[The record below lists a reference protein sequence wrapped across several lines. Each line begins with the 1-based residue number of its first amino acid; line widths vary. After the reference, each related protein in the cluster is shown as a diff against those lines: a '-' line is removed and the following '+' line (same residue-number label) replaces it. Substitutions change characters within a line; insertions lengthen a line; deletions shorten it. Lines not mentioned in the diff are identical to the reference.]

1 MPLRYPFEYW
11 ANAGAG
17 VVVEPP
23 AVTNVQITGDP
34 IIGETLTVTYDYTGG
49 RPESGTTFQWYRADD
64 DEGTNVEAITGA
76 TSATYV
82 VDEADHTKFLSCT
95 VTPSDGVKIGTPV
108 AAEYDGPVLTE
119 LESVF
124 LGRAGFWAD
133 LTPGAGNAFTT
144 YGGNTPAVNPG
155 DMLGRIDSPY
165 GGDVV
170 PEGDENYCLNMMVG
184 AASGSPGTAPYG
196 WQVDSANH
204 NLSRTITFPL
214 YDDDGVPF
222 IRIEWAGTTNASG
235 TRSVLST
242 ALTSGLPT
250 NPGDPR
256 NCKVTLRLSPGKSA
270 SNATQFTGALVG
282 RNAGGSGLSPSSGYN
297 LMGLTEDW
305 EDFSLSLTSTSGSTT
320 QVTHTI
326 AQISYNSGAVIDF
339 GIDIKLPHLGKG
351 LTPPARVQKNYWT
364 LGGKLSFAQ
373 PTSAARPYLAVQ
385 PEGGVTNICDW
396 SEDLT
401 KAPSYAGVTATE
413 DSITEATTS
422 NTHEVRRGPLL
433 PTTGMQLCT
442 EVLVKMEGTRN
453 LALRGWGIGGGNF
466 VLFDLINGTVLQS
479 GGTGWDTSK
488 TTITD
493 ASAEV
498 GEPGWWW
505 CRAVATATT
514 STDNSLIL
522 NMVDGT
528 NLSYTGDGT
537 STLRVKKTS
546 INYGTEHKPYQLRKS
561 ANEVYQEGKRN
572 CWYARGEGTQWMT
585 LGVPGFGKASLFA
598 DTGQKFIAGG
608 VFSSTYFGTL
618 YPRILSKR
626 TSTDPDSV
634 FDLRLTST
642 GTTLQTIF
650 RGSAD
655 TIPGDYKTGA
665 SHLAL
670 SDWDGVD
677 YQTYVDANSPIA
689 SLVGSAPDLM
699 ETILLG
705 ARGPESAV
713 GGQLQGR
720 ALPFLLDTTDKP
732 LTSTELARIKE
743 LLAYQGGVT
752 L

>member
-133 LTPGAGNAFTT
+133 LTPGSGNAFTT
-144 YGGNTPAVNPG
+144 YDGTTEATQPG
-155 DMLGRIDSPY
+155 DMIGRIDSPY
-165 GGDVV
+165 GADVV

-184 AASGSPGTAPYG
+184 SGGLPYG
-196 WQVDSANH
+196 WAIDGSSSGLTRSLEVLPD
-204 NLSRTITFPL
+204 T
-214 YDDDGVPF
+214 DGVPF
-222 IRIEWAGTTNASG
+222 LRVVFSGTTTSSVVRNILSSAYSG
-235 TRSVLST
+235 GIPT
-242 ALTSGLPT
+242 AKNES
-250 NPGDPR
+250 R
-256 NCKVTLRLSPGKSA
+256 NCKVTLRLSPGKSVSGLTA
-270 SNATQFTGALVG
+270 SGALAA
-282 RNAGGSGLSPSSGYN
+282 RSSGGAFLSLIGGYF
-297 LMGLTEDW
+297 LTGLTETW
-305 EDFSLSLTSTSGSTT
+305 EDYSISGNAPNNDA
-320 QVTHTI
+320 VVAATHTI
-326 AQISYNSGAVIDF
+326 CLINCASDAVIDF
-339 GIDIKLPHLGKG
+339 GIDIKLPHIGKG